1 MAGEGGRRREK
12 KERERERGRKKVRER
27 EGEEKDQNVNKHT
40 VFEVLP
46 FSTIILKLR
55 VIGP

>member
-1 MAGEGGRRREK
+1 MAGEGGRKKREK
-12 KERERERGRKKVRER
+12 KRGRGIKKVRER
-27 EGEEKDQNVNKHT
+27 EGEEKERSKCKQT
-40 VFEVLP
+40 YSFEVLP